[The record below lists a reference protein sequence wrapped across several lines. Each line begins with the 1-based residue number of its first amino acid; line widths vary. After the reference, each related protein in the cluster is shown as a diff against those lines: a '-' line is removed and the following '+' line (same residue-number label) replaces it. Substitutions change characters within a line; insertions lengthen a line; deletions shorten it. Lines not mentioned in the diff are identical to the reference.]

1 MNGRARLTQDP
12 VLVTSQQTGAN
23 REPLRIFAVIP
34 CYRVV
39 DHIRGVVDA
48 MPSFIERIIA
58 VDDAC
63 PYGSG
68 KVLDEISD
76 SRLVVV
82 HHEKNTGVGGA
93 LKTGIRE
100 ASKLGADIIVKID
113 GDGQMD
119 LGQVRRLVEPL
130 VDQRAA
136 YTKGNRFWFIKELE
150 QMPFLRRLG
159 NLALSFWVKAASGH
173 WGMFDPTN
181 GFVASRTDVLMS
193 LDLDRIANDYFFEI
207 SLLIE
212 LGRRGYRVVDIP
224 MPSRYADEKSSLSIK
239 RVLFS
244 FPPRLMRLG
253 LNRFIYRHFWFG
265 FSISA
270 LFLLAGIPLTL
281 WGIGFGAWAWWRSYA
296 AHEMATAGTVM
307 LAALPFLTGF
317 QLLLQALNYEV
328 RSHFNNRVSPDAA
341 VVE

>member
-1 MNGRARLTQDP
+1 MSLRASRAPAEHGLTALP
-12 VLVTSQQTGAN
+12 
-23 REPLRIFAVIP
+23 EPSDAKRVFVVVP
-34 CYRVV
+34 CYRVAE
-39 DHIRGVVDA
+39 HIAGVVA
-48 MPSFIERIIA
+48 GMPAFVERIVA
-58 VDDAC
+58 VNDAC
-63 PYGSG
+63 PFGTGDALRSI
-68 KVLDEISD
+68 DD
-76 SRLVVV
+76 PRLTVV
-82 HHEKNTGVGGA
+82 HHERNQGVGGA

-100 ASKLGADIIVKID
+100 AIRLGADVIVKVD
-113 GDGQMD
+113 GDGQMNAAEI
-119 LGQVRRLVEPL
+119 QRLIEPL
-130 VDQRAA
+130 LAERAA
-136 YTKGNRFWFIKELE
+136 YTKGNRFWYIKELE
-150 QMPFLRRLG
+150 QMPFARRLG

-173 WGMFDPTN
+173 WGVFDPTN
-181 GFVASRTDVLMS
+181 GFVASRADVLAS

-212 LGRRGYRVVDIP
+212 LGRRGYRVLDIP

-239 RVLFS
+239 RVLLS
-244 FPPRLMRLG
+244 FPPRLLRLG

-281 WGIGFGAWAWWRSYA
+281 WGVGFGLWAWWRSYFG
-296 AHEMATAGTVM
+296 HEMATAGTVM